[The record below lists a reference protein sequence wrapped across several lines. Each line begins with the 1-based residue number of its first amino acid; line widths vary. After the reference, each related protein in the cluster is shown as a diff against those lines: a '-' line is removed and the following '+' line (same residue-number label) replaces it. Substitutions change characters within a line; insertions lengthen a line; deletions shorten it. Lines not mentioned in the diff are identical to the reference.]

1 MIPVSVHLKEVQK
14 HGCRAGK
21 LAVAIRSARCVA
33 VAPPRPF
40 AHALSPWSGGLFH
53 PRLTIPPDQDFQ
65 PVNPT
70 RRAFAPSMDHQTR
83 DVPPVDP
90 DEEPCPCDPRDGR
103 AALTHP
109 AQPCRLDAP
118 QPASSRNAATWGIFT

>member
-1 MIPVSVHLKEVQK
+1 MIDPGVHLNEARK
-14 HGCRAGK
+14 HGGRAGK
-21 LAVAIRSARCVA
+21 TTVAIRSARCVA

-40 AHALSPWSGGLFH
+40 ACAPSPWSGGLFH
-53 PRLTIPPDQDFQ
+53 PRLTIPSAQDFQ

-70 RRAFAPSMDHQTR
+70 RRAFVPSMDLQTR

-90 DEEPCPCDPRDGR
+90 DEGPCPCDPRERR

-109 AQPCRLDAP
+109 AQPCRLDVAVP
-118 QPASSRNAATWGIFT
+118 